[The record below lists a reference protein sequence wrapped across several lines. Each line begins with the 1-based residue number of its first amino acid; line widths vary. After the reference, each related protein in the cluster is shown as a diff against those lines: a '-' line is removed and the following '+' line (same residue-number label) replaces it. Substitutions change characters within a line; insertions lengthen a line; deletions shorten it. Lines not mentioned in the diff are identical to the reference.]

1 MIRPGAWVVVID
13 SGNKYFGCEGEVVKN
28 SANQSWWEVLLF
40 WNDKQIRVDFAPRN
54 LKVIKKELDASVKE
68 ELNSFF
74 IKREIDCALDK
85 KDKEKFY
92 ELTQQL
98 KVLQ

>member
-1 MIRPGAWVVVID
+1 MIKPGAWVVVID
-13 SGNKYFGCEGEVVKN
+13 SGNKFFGCEGEVVKYSVN
-28 SANQSWWEVLLF
+28 KNWWEVLLF
-40 WNDKQIRVDFAPRN
+40 LNDKYIRVDFAPRS

-74 IKREIDCALDK
+74 IKCEIDYALDK